1 MLESHTDHSAAVTLP
16 TRAGGKRLV
25 DSTWAHGQG
34 MEINKAL
41 QCAAASFFSSHHNS
55 KSTVTTEI
63 AIISEAVPLTGRPG
77 EVATTSPWEP
87 VAGSDTTGTVINI
100 PTQRRP
106 TASAA
111 AVKVLGAQ
119 RKWRCGGS
127 HNTVR

>member
-25 DSTWAHGQG
+25 DSTQIHGQG
-34 MEINKAL
+34 MDIRAL
-41 QCAAASFFSSHHNS
+41 QAASFFSSHHNS
-55 KSTVTTEI
+55 KSTVTTEM
-63 AIISEAVPLTGRPG
+63 AIMSEAVPLTGRRG
-77 EVATTSPWEP
+77 EVATTSPWEL
-87 VAGSDTTGTVINI
+87 VAGSEPTGTVINI
-100 PTQRRP
+100 PTQHRP

-111 AVKVLGAQ
+111 ANTIGAQ

>member
-25 DSTWAHGQG
+25 DSTQIHGQG
-34 MEINKAL
+34 MEL
-41 QCAAASFFSSHHNS
+41 REVQAASFFSSHHNS
-55 KSTVTTEI
+55 KSTVTTVVT
-63 AIISEAVPLTGRPG
+63 IISTPNPITGRPG

-119 RKWRCGGS
+119 RKWRCGAS